1 MALTPK
7 PKSPALVQALSGAAL
22 AGALVLGACSET
34 DTEDAKPIDAATQN
48 NDATQGTIDARVAD
62 ATASAPDANI
72 TIDAGRSDGM
82 QPPPMPPPMPP
93 PQ

>member
-22 AGALVLGACSET
+22 AGALVLGACSDT
-34 DTEDAKPIDAATQN
+34 DTDDVKPIDAATQN
-48 NDATQGTIDARVAD
+48 NDATQGTTDARAAD

-72 TIDAGRSDGM
+72 AVDAGRADGM
-82 QPPPMPPPMPP
+82 PSPMPPPMPP